1 MIANLFLLTLLIF
14 FFKKTL
20 YFELTCIFKT
30 SSRTEDCPSLVYFSV
45 GLFLVDVKL
54 KLFPINNGNGK
65 QNKREI
71 KALSVC
77 IGSP

>member
-1 MIANLFLLTLLIF
+1 
-14 FFKKTL
+14 
-20 YFELTCIFKT
+20 
-30 SSRTEDCPSLVYFSV
+30 V